1 MDYQSKFA
9 PKKKDPL
16 RPFLPIIG
24 LLIMGIAGVVG
35 WFGSPIVL
43 DLGLQY
49 DIIPAQVTSALQP
62 IELQYTV
69 AGMIFLLI
77 VALFATIYAIFASK
91 PEQLV
96 SEASLKKAR
105 DEKIA
110 ERRRIK
116 ARKSKMRQRMKSGNQ
131 DLNDL

>member
-35 WFGSPIVL
+35 WYVSPIVL

-49 DIIPAQVTSALQP
+49 DIIPAQVTGALTAT
-62 IELQYTV
+62 ELQYVV

-77 VALFATIYAIFASK
+77 VALFATIYAVFAPK
-91 PEQLV
+91 PERLV
-96 SEASLKKAR
+96 SEASLKKER
-105 DEKIA
+105 EDKIA

-116 ARKSKMRQRMKSGNQ
+116 ARRGKMRRRMKDANK
-131 DLNDL
+131 DLNDI

>member
-35 WFGSPIVL
+35 WYVSPIVL

-49 DIIPAQVTSALQP
+49 DIIPAQVTGALTAT
-62 IELQYTV
+62 ELQYVV

-77 VALFATIYAIFASK
+77 VALFATIYAVFAPK
-91 PEQLV
+91 PERLV
-96 SEASLKKAR
+96 SEASLKKER
-105 DEKIA
+105 EDKIA

-116 ARKSKMRQRMKSGNQ
+116 ARRGKMRRRMK
-131 DLNDL
+131 DAKKKKTLK

>member
-35 WFGSPIVL
+35 WYVSPIVL

-49 DIIPAQVTSALQP
+49 DIIPAQVTGALTAT
-62 IELQYTV
+62 ELQYVV

-77 VALFATIYAIFASK
+77 VALFATIYAVFA
-91 PEQLV
+91 
-96 SEASLKKAR
+96 
-105 DEKIA
+105 
-110 ERRRIK
+110 
-116 ARKSKMRQRMKSGNQ
+116 
-131 DLNDL
+131 